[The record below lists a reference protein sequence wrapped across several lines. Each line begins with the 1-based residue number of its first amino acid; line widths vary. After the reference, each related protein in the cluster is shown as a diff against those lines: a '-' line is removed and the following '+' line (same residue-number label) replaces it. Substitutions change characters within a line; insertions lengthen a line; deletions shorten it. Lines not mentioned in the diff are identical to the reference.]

1 MGVRLGNG
9 TVVDEAPLEVPVLSV
24 AHTVEAPRLELNS
37 WAPYSASNPAME
49 LDQLKVMVEDPAV
62 VTFCRPDL
70 VSTPPVPVNATALV
84 HVATPPPDTEDTV
97 CPVVP
102 TSANTTS
109 TSPTVLGLTAKV
121 VRAVPVWEVRLPT
134 ALMTTL
140 GTVKVN

>member
-1 MGVRLGNG
+1 MKV
-9 TVVDEAPLEVPVLSV
+9 TVAAPV
-24 AHTVEAPRLELNS
+24 
-37 WAPYSASNPAME
+37 
-49 LDQLKVMVEDPAV
+49 V
-62 VTFCRPDL
+62 VTLPNQIS

-121 VRAVPVWEVRLPT
+121 VRAVPELEVSVPT

-140 GTVKVN
+140 GALKVN